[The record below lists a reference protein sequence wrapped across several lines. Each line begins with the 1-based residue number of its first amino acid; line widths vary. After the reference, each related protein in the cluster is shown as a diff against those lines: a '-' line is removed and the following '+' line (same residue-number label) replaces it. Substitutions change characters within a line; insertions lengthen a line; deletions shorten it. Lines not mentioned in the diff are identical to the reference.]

1 VIRHRYEGVQ
11 LVTMK
16 ASFTVPDSVDH
27 DLRDFL
33 LPEANRTLSGPI
45 EQAVHGNEGLA
56 GRAASRRKNAVL
68 RKTSRKPKRDK
79 HGTPR
84 GIPMS
89 QATFVAVHRLDGDL
103 TR

>member
-1 VIRHRYEGVQ
+1 
-11 LVTMK
+11 
-16 ASFTVPDSVDH
+16 
-27 DLRDFL
+27 
-33 LPEANRTLSGPI
+33 
-45 EQAVHGNEGLA
+45 LA